1 LKLTIFY
8 DLFRLFQLV
17 LEPPLVEMLT
27 LASTGDLKIH
37 LEHKINAPCHPLDS
51 DLQSR
56 LRLSS
61 VQQQLSPDCYIV

>member
-1 LKLTIFY
+1 M
-8 DLFRLFQLV
+8 